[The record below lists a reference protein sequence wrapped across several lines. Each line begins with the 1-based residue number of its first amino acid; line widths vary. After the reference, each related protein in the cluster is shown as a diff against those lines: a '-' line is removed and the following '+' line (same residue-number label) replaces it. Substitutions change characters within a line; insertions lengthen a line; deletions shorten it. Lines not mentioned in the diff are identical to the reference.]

1 MSAVIMT
8 IKQKLFA
15 QPMVAPDSFKGK
27 KALVTGGTTGLG
39 LATAIHLA
47 QLGASTIAITC
58 RDATRGENA
67 KKKIEEAA
75 GSSKV
80 TVKVLELDMG
90 RYQSVVAFTET
101 VKKEFATDGGLDW
114 ICLNA
119 GVHNAS
125 WEQSPEGWDMVIQV
139 NVLSTVLISLL
150 LLPWLKEL
158 RSQRQ
163 SPAHLTIVSSGRH
176 TSPNISKWEKFAE
189 QDGGLLK
196 HFSAKENWP
205 GSPGQYGSSKLLLQY
220 SVKEIS
226 QQALDAQGKP
236 DVIINTCC
244 PGMVWTEIARTLKD
258 KHFILRSVEPVL
270 MTLLAQRP
278 DIGAR
283 TYLKAGVTTEA
294 EHGKFINNYIADDA
308 YAKKS
313 EPVLTSETA
322 QKVQKLAW
330 AEVIGELTSKVPA
343 VSQVSPAK

>member
-1 MSAVIMT
+1 MSAVVMT
-8 IKQKLFA
+8 LKQKLFA

-27 KALVTGGTTGLG
+27 KALVTGGTAGLG

-58 RDATRGENA
+58 RDASRGESA

-75 GSSKV
+75 GSSNV

-90 RYQSVVAFTET
+90 RYPSVVAFTET
-101 VKKEFATDGGLDW
+101 VKKEFATEGGLDW

-163 SPAHLTIVSSGRH
+163 SPAHLTIVSSGLH
-176 TSPNISKWEKFAE
+176 MSTNISRWEKIAG
-189 QDGGLLK
+189 QDGLLK

-205 GSPGQYGSSKLLLQY
+205 GAAGQYGNSKLLLQY
-220 SVKEIS
+220 CVHELS

-236 DVIINTCC
+236 DLIINTCC
-244 PGMVWTEIARTLKD
+244 PGMVWTEITRTLKE
-258 KHFILRSVEPVL
+258 KHFILRAVEPLV
-270 MTLLAQRP
+270 MTLVAQTP
-278 DIGAR
+278 EVGSR
-283 TYLKAGVTTEA
+283 TYLKAGLTTEA
-294 EHGKFINNYIADDA
+294 DHSKFITNYLADDA
-308 YAKKS
+308 YVKKS
-313 EPVLTSETA
+313 KPVITSETA
-322 QKVQKLAW
+322 QKVQRLAW
-330 AEVIGELTSKVPA
+330 AEVTQELTSKVPS
-343 VSQVSPAK
+343 VSQVLTTK

>member
-1 MSAVIMT
+1 MSALIT
-8 IKQKLFA
+8 TLKQKLFA
-15 QPMVAPDSFKGK
+15 QPMVAPDSYKGK
-27 KALVTGGTTGLG
+27 KALVTGGTAGLG

-47 QLGASTIAITC
+47 QLEASTIVITC
-58 RDATRGENA
+58 RDAARGQNA

-80 TVKVLELDMG
+80 TVKVLELDMS
-90 RYQSVVAFTET
+90 RYSSVVAFTET
-101 VKKEFATDGGLDW
+101 LKKEFGADGGLDW

-163 SPAHLTIVSSGRH
+163 SPAHLTMVSSGLH
-176 TSPNISKWEKFAE
+176 TSANISRWEKIAGQE
-189 QDGGLLK
+189 GLLK

-205 GSPGQYGSSKLLLQY
+205 GSPAQYSNSKLLLQY
-220 SVKEIS
+220 CVKELS

-244 PGMVWTEIARTLKD
+244 PGMVATEITRTLKE
-258 KHFILRSVEPVL
+258 KHFIFRVVEPLV
-270 MTLLAQRP
+270 MTLVAQTPEVGSRL
-278 DIGAR
+278 
-283 TYLKAGVTTEA
+283 YLKTGLTTEA
-294 EHGKFINNYIADDA
+294 DHGKFITNYMTNDA
-308 YAKKS
+308 YTKKS
-313 EPVLTSETA
+313 KAVVTSETA
-322 QKVQKLAW
+322 QKLQKLAW
-330 AEVIGELTSKVPA
+330 AEVTTELKSKVPA
-343 VSQVSPAK
+343 VSQALEAK

>member
-1 MSAVIMT
+1 MSVVIT
-8 IKQKLFA
+8 TLKQKLFA

-27 KALVTGGTTGLG
+27 KALVTGGTAGLG

-58 RDATRGENA
+58 RDASRGESA

-75 GSSKV
+75 GSSEV

-90 RYQSVVAFTET
+90 RYPSVVAFTET
-101 VKKEFATDGGLDW
+101 VKKEFAADGGLDW

-139 NVLSTVLISLL
+139 NVLSTTLISLQ

-163 SPAHLTIVSSGRH
+163 SPAHLTMVSSGMH
-176 TSPNISKWEKFAE
+176 MSPNISEWEKIAGK
-189 QDGGLLK
+189 DGLLK

-205 GSPGQYGSSKLLLQY
+205 GAPGQYGSSKLLLQY
-220 SVKEIS
+220 CVKELS
-226 QQALDAQGKP
+226 QQALDTQGKP

-244 PGMVWTEIARTLKD
+244 PGMVWTEITRTLKE
-258 KHFILRSVEPVL
+258 KHLIIRTFEPLVMML
-270 MTLLAQRP
+270 VAQTP
-278 DIGAR
+278 DVGSR
-283 TYLKAGVTTEA
+283 TYLKAGLTPEA
-294 EHGKFINNYIADDA
+294 DHGKFITNYQTDEV

-313 EPVLTSETA
+313 KLVITSETA

-330 AEVIGELTSKVPA
+330 TEVTQELTSKVPA
-343 VSQVSPAK
+343 VSQVLPTK